1 MKHLNL
7 NPKEFCSAT
16 DACQEGQVFA
26 EKYNTMAK
34 VWDACPKADWLLWIL
49 TAIDAPA
56 NDKAQRLFAIW
67 CARHTP
73 MHDGRTTSVLLTDPR
88 SIEALEVAERFTHGN
103 ATKEELAAAWAAA
116 WDAARAAAGA
126 AAWDAAGAA
135 AWDAARAAARHAA
148 GAEAGAAARD
158 AAGDAA
164 RAAAGAA
171 AWAAARDA
179 AGDAARAAAW
189 TAAVAA
195 ARATQANQLRTM
207 ISNPFKGG
215 RK

>member
-103 ATKEELAAAWAAA
+103 ATKEELAAA
-116 WDAARAAAGA
+116 GA
-126 AAWDAAGAA
+126 AAWD
-135 AWDAARAAARHAA
+135 
-148 GAEAGAAARD
+148 
-158 AAGDAA
+158 
-164 RAAAGAA
+164 A

-189 TAAVAA
+189 AAAGAAAGDAAGAAAWAAAGAAAGAAARDA

>member
-16 DACQEGQVFA
+16 DACQEGEVFA
-26 EKYNTMAK
+26 KKYNTMAE
-34 VWDACPKADWLLWIL
+34 VWDACPRADWLLWIL

-56 NDKAQRLFAIW
+56 ADKTQRLFAIW

-88 SIEALEVAERFTHGN
+88 SIEALEVAERFAHGN
-103 ATKEELAAAWAAA
+103 ATKEELAAARA
-116 WDAARAAAGA
+116 AARAAAWP
-126 AAWDAAGAA
+126 AAWDAAGDAA
-135 AWDAARAAARHAA
+135 RDAARAAPRAAAWAAAWNAA
-148 GAEAGAAARD
+148 GD

-164 RAAAGAA
+164 RAAAC
-171 AWAAARDA
+171 DA
-179 AGDAARAAAW
+179 
-189 TAAVAA
+189 
-195 ARATQANQLRTM
+195 QANQLRTM
-207 ISNPFKGG
+207 IGNPFKGG